1 MKKELKVF
9 PASRWPIV
17 QNMMMLIIG
26 LAMFLVFQRSGWNL
40 LTAISLLTSA
50 MFCWTFYRGVKR
62 KILEATTAKERL
74 DANWPLMEL
83 SMAVI
88 SLLGLCLTLLQ
99 H

>member
-17 QNMMMLIIG
+17 QNIMMLIIG
-26 LAMFLVFQRSGWNL
+26 LVMFWVFQRSGWNL

-50 MFCWTFYRGVKR
+50 MFCWTFYRSVKR
-62 KILEATTAKERL
+62 KSLEATTAKERL

-83 SMAVI
+83 AVI